1 MHVPHCHCG
10 RGYAHVHMHAY
21 AHVHTTLNTTE
32 RGFQRGLCMHACTT
46 LHTAE
51 TAHGER
57 RAPNRMPAVWLTPRG
72 VCARR
77 DQGVYGAHGAA
88 TALQPWASPR
98 AVGEV
103 VTRAADR
110 VRRVEANGPDTTPA
124 AMMLTDCMM
133 EAIKHGLCGASAPGT
148 SAPVTIVRADGEADH
163 TMAGMLAGECDF
175 VMWNSKDQD
184 MIAMLCLHNLCPVE
198 THTACCSRG
207 VDLSA
212 LYSK

>member
-110 VRRVEANGPDTTPA
+110 VRRVEANGPDPTPA
-124 AMMLTDCMM
+124 AAGPTRVQAGANSLQQLQAC
-133 EAIKHGLCGASAPGT
+133 GLQLHRLPGWQAPRT
-148 SAPVTIVRADGEADH
+148 SAARTLRHAAPKSLDARPRSQARPRRRA
-163 TMAGMLAGECDF
+163 
-175 VMWNSKDQD
+175 
-184 MIAMLCLHNLCPVE
+184 
-198 THTACCSRG
+198 
-207 VDLSA
+207 
-212 LYSK
+212 